1 MRFPYSSKFAIAA
14 LAVAGTTG
22 LVGCQSVANLDTAGL
37 TQAGGT
43 ALQALTLTNGQIVSM
58 SDESC
63 AAMDQ
68 KNQVADASSPY
79 TARLNKV
86 VAQMPQEINGQ
97 PAVYK
102 VYITKDVNA
111 WAMANGCIRVY
122 SGLMD
127 AMNDDELRGV
137 IGHEIGHVALGH
149 SKSRMQVAAAT
160 SAARTIAASTGN
172 TTVTAL
178 TQSQAGDLAE
188 KFIGAQFS
196 QRQESAAD
204 DYSFDLLT
212 REKLDR
218 KGLVTAFQKL
228 AALDGGKGGISLMS
242 SHPPSAE
249 RAAHIQKRLDAQG

>member
-1 MRFPYSSKFAIAA
+1 MRIPRPSGFAIAA
-14 LAVAGTTG
+14 LVVAGAAG
-22 LVGCQSVANLDTAGL
+22 LAGCQSVANLDTAGL

-43 ALQALTLTNGQIVSM
+43 ALQALSLNDGQIVRM

-63 AAMDQ
+63 AASDQ

-79 TARLNKV
+79 TARLDKV

-97 PAVYK
+97 RAVYK
-102 VYITKDVNA
+102 VYLTKDVNA

-127 AMNDDELRGV
+127 VMNDDELRGV

-149 SKSRMQVAAAT
+149 SKSRMQIAAAA
-160 SAARTIAASTGN
+160 SAVRTIAGSTGN
-172 TTVTAL
+172 ATVTAL

-204 DYSFDLLT
+204 DYSFDLLG
-212 REKLDR
+212 RKHLSQ

-228 AALDGGKGGISLMS
+228 AALDGGKGGVSLLS